1 MKKQMMRY
9 VLVLFGMWTVNMT
22 AGANPVSQFPIQ
34 IDGKFTDGVVNKVV
48 QGEWSDLT
56 PEAFI
61 APASATGVLVHT
73 TLSDQSANA
82 LLYAGLAP
90 ETVGGPVTA
99 LYLAYV
105 YRDRTN
111 PFFEPGKLFFHVVF
125 PVTFDNLLRQVD
137 VQLVGAGQANPSYE
151 VRVFADGTLVPQGIV
166 VQNGDIAAGFG
177 PSPLSSSPHLIVEL
191 EVALRIDPGF
201 GTPGGPFPPQ
211 GLTGVY
217 GPSAAPWNA
226 FAESNLTDPPISSAI
241 FTINPDGSTTIDTRL
256 VAQAVPEPS
265 ALALVAVA
273 LAGLGTV
280 GRRTRRATP
289 DAPDVAVR
297 PH

>member
-1 MKKQMMRY
+1 MSGKPMAWEIFSASVKF
-9 VLVLFGMWTVNMT
+9 L
-22 AGANPVSQFPIQ
+22 ANPLRGRSSPISSMAALKSPRLKRLLQ
-34 IDGKFTDGVVNKVV
+34 N
-48 QGEWSDLT
+48 
-56 PEAFI
+56 A
-61 APASATGVLVHT
+61 
-73 TLSDQSANA
+73 A
-82 LLYAGLAP
+82 LLAGTFLLCF
-90 ETVGGPVTA
+90 VG
-99 LYLAYV
+99 
-105 YRDRTN
+105 
-111 PFFEPGKLFFHVVF
+111 
-125 PVTFDNLLRQVD
+125 
-137 VQLVGAGQANPSYE
+137 
-151 VRVFADGTLVPQGIV
+151 
-166 VQNGDIAAGFG
+166 
-177 PSPLSSSPHLIVEL
+177 L

-217 GPSAAPWNA
+217 GPGAAPWNA

>member
-1 MKKQMMRY
+1 MKKWMMRY
-9 VLVLFGMWTVNMT
+9 FLILFGIFAASVT
-22 AGANPVSQFPIQ
+22 AGANPVSQFPID
-34 IDGKFTDGVVNKVV
+34 IDGKFTGGVVNGVV

-61 APASATGVLVHT
+61 APASATGALVHT
-73 TLSDQSANA
+73 SLADQSANA

-99 LYLAYV
+99 LYLAYA

-111 PFFEPGKLFFHVVF
+111 PFFELGKLFFHVVF

-137 VQLVGAGQANPSYE
+137 VQLIGAGQGNLSYE
-151 VRVFADGTLVPQGIV
+151 VRVLADGALVPQGIV
-166 VQNGDIAAGFG
+166 IQNGDIAAGFG
-177 PSPLSSSPHLIVEL
+177 PSPLSAVPHLIVEL
-191 EVALRIDPGF
+191 EVALLIAPGF

-211 GLTGVY
+211 GLAGVY
-217 GPSAAPWNA
+217 GPGPAPWDA

-241 FTINPDGSTTIDTRL
+241 FTINPDGSTTIDTSL

-265 ALALVAVA
+265 ALALVALA
-273 LAGLGTV
+273 LAGLGAV
-280 GRRTRRATP
+280 GRRNR
-289 DAPDVAVR
+289 
-297 PH
+297 